1 MGTHPIFESDFDCLT
16 DKMGSIYVRD
26 GGLASTLFPLDK
38 VFVIFRGR
46 KVNEFTLLPAGS
58 FVSITA
64 KMFGGKGGYGQLLK
78 DFGKET
84 QLSGNKKSMRDLS
97 GRIIRDLDDMED
109 FKKWLDTREERKKK
123 KEQEKMDGLQR
134 ALIEPKHLMDNSKHF
149 QDKETIAAN
158 QTSALAMAH
167 KRKLEITEAEITKTE
182 KKKKKKWYEMDSD
195 EDKPN

>member
-1 MGTHPIFESDFDCLT
+1 MRLTKTSRLLLSFQISWNSYTAISKVIDDIRLHTAMPKAAFGRRIFFFYHCNS

-97 GRIIRDLDDMED
+97 GLYH
-109 FKKWLDTREERKKK
+109 
-123 KEQEKMDGLQR
+123 
-134 ALIEPKHLMDNSKHF
+134 A
-149 QDKETIAAN
+149 
-158 QTSALAMAH
+158 
-167 KRKLEITEAEITKTE
+167 
-182 KKKKKKWYEMDSD
+182 
-195 EDKPN
+195 